1 MRIKLQKSKKE
12 SEKYTIE
19 SDPLVKMTE
28 QELDVLIDQ
37 ITTLEDLKEIVKKIV
52 KLARRNV

>member
-12 SEKYTIE
+12 SEKYVIE

-28 QELDVLIDQ
+28 QELDVFIDQ
-37 ITTLEDLKEIVKKIV
+37 ITTLEELKELVKKIA